1 MFRNENLQKINE
13 IVERFR
19 TLYSSYGFMLTSRD
33 IAEYIGKKHYTVLR
47 DIEVV
52 IKNITSQGII
62 LGERNFVLVNY
73 IDKKGEYRPMYNLD
87 RVGFTTLLAH
97 YSDAIAYDLA
107 QLLDALDRVLPP
119 SMESIARNVNY
130 NMADDLSD
138 IYMEQ
143 NQFGENI
150 RMIQSGELYPELTP
164 DERERRVREEE
175 EKANNCYEQAIKD
188 FISKYQGGNR

>member
-1 MFRNENLQKINE
+1 MFKNENLQKINE

-33 IAEYIGKKHYTVLR
+33 IAEYTGKRHADVLR
-47 DIEVV
+47 DIDVV
-52 IKNITSQGII
+52 IKNITSQGIV
-62 LGERNFVLVNY
+62 LGERNFSLANY
-73 IDKKGEYRPMYNLD
+73 IDTQGKYRPMYNLD

-164 DERERRVREEE
+164 DEREIRVREEE